1 MSSSSVATPP
11 SVSTAQQPAGGK
23 VSPEVI
29 QRLIDQVAGFN
40 LFVVPDGGNASGASA
55 DGTTGFVFSETLHR
69 FDVVLQRPSAQGVQ
83 ASNAFGET
91 VGKLDIRWFMIPDD
105 FVARPDCQPP
115 ATRLNPAISQ
125 RFAMQETTFRFGDGR
140 DGFRSFGTGR
150 TFPMLV
156 GNE

>member
-91 VGKLDIRWFMIPDD
+91 VGKLDIRWFMIADD
-105 FVARPDCQPP
+105 VVPRQDGQPLV
-115 ATRLNPAISQ
+115 TRLSPASAQ
-125 RFAMQETTFRFGDGR
+125 RLPLELPT
-140 DGFRSFGTGR
+140 
-150 TFPMLV
+150 
-156 GNE
+156 